1 MDEAPGEA
9 AERARMRQADRLHD
23 VRTPLSVVVARVQL
37 LRRRLRRGDDP
48 ARVAAELEA
57 LEAALVRLVATIE
70 RWDDERAE

>member
-9 AERARMRQADRLHD
+9 AERARMHD

-48 ARVAAELEA
+48 ARVAAEVEA
-57 LEAALVRLVATIE
+57 LEAALVRLVAAIE

>member
-9 AERARMRQADRLHD
+9 AERARMQHATRMHD
-23 VRTPLSVVVARVQL
+23 VRTPLTAVVARVQL

-48 ARVAAELEA
+48 ARVAAEVEA
-57 LEAALVRLVATIE
+57 LEAALVRLVAAIE